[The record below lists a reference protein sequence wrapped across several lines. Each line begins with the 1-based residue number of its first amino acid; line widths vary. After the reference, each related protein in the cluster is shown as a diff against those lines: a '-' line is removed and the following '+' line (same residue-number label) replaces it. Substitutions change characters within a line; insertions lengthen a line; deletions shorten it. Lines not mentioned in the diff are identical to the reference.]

1 MIADLDLS
9 LFQGHGINEQVAAV
23 KFSCFV
29 SIYTI
34 AGSFLKAPN
43 EIGIWKGLW

>member
-9 LFQGHGINEQVAAV
+9 LLQGHGIKEQVAAV

-29 SIYTI
+29 SIYRITML
-34 AGSFLKAPN
+34 SVKVQN
-43 EIGIWKGLW
+43 EIDV